1 MEIRAKISHAAAQ
14 CRVHRATI
22 HRWIAA
28 GLITQHSDGTVAL
41 EDVTTIRERLANTPR
56 RIARDKA
63 RRTQINHMLA
73 SIAA

>member
-1 MEIRAKISHAAAQ
+1 MEGELSAVWGTGDR
-14 CRVHRATI
+14 
-22 HRWIAA
+22 
-28 GLITQHSDGTVAL
+28 TVAL